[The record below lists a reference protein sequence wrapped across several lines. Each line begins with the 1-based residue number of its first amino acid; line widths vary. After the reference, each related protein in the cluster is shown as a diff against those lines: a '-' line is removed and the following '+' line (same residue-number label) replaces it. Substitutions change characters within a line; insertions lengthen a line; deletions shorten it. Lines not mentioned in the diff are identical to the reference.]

1 MCCPQG
7 QLEKSK
13 PSVKEVTERP
23 SHGQELNPTSKMLW
37 ELEVTADIEYAVL
50 PFQRLWKGSTEYGVK
65 IWK

>member
-37 ELEVTADIEYAVL
+37 ELEVTADIEYALCSASL
-50 PFQRLWKGSTEYGVK
+50 PKTLEGKH
-65 IWK
+65 